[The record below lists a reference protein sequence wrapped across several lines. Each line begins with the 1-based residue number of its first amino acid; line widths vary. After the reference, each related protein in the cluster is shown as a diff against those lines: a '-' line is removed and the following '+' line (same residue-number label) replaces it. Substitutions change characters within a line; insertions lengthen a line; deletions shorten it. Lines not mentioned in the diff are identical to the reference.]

1 MKRKISYECSFC
13 GKLFF
18 SEEECRL
25 HELDEIG
32 ATPEQFREFCRLR
45 HETINASSM
54 MSMCHNDETRERF
67 DKACESEVEFEK
79 RTKISFDTWKKV

>member
-1 MKRKISYECSFC
+1 MKRRISYECGFC

-32 ATPEQFREFCRLR
+32 ATPEQYREYCRLR
-45 HETINASSM
+45 HETINASSTV
-54 MSMCHNDETRERF
+54 SVRNNDETREKF
-67 DKACESEVEFEK
+67 DKACEAEIKFEK
-79 RTKISFDTWKKV
+79 KTKISLDTWKKV